1 MTSRRLPMEILAVAG
16 GSPGRH
22 RHRFNEDVFY
32 ESGDDLTTHQHK
44 SPGSRHH
51 QPTSTQHTGFV
62 LCVDI
67 FGQTFSVARSNTAVA
82 C

>member
-1 MTSRRLPMEILAVAG
+1 MTSRRSPVKIPAVAG

-51 QPTSTQHTGFV
+51 QPTSTHHTGFV
-62 LCVDI
+62 LCVAHALDI
-67 FGQTFSVARSNTAVA
+67 FDQTFSVARSS
-82 C
+82 